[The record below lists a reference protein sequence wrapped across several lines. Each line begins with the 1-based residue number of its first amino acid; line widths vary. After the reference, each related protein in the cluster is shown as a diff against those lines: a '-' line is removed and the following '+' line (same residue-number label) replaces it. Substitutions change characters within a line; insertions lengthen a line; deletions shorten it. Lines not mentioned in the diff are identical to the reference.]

1 MEKVKFENQE
11 QAKQYVDLMQPYGEY
26 YTIED
31 IIELAEYYD
40 IAKDTEKYDFNDLYV
55 AINMVENDYGDIIVE
70 EEDKVALAEAFLND
84 IDAPAGKM
92 KIYLDAMYSAS
103 SNKETVIDN
112 EGGV

>member
-1 MEKVKFENQE
+1 MERTKFENQE
-11 QAKQYVDLMQPYGEY
+11 QAKEYVNRMEPYGEY
-26 YTIED
+26 FSVED
-31 IIELAEYYD
+31 CIELAEYYD
-40 IAKDTEKYDFNDLYV
+40 IPKDTDKYDFNDLYV
-55 AINMVENDYGDIIVE
+55 AINMIENDYGDIISD

-103 SNKETVIDN
+103 LNQETVIDK